1 MRRPNAV
8 QTATAVSTR
17 LDILGN
23 LGGGVEHLF
32 DRGRPG
38 PTRRWLPVCGW
49 LALVALSQ
57 PLLAEEGGPV
67 EGEPVQGGAAQGEA
81 APARLVDVNEYF
93 VRGNTVLDA
102 RAIEEAVYPF
112 LGPQKAL
119 SDIEGARD
127 ALQKVYQA
135 RGYQSV
141 FVELPEQKVEDGI
154 VYLQVSETKVGR
166 VRVVGAKHYSP
177 VEIRDE
183 VPALQEGEVPDFAK
197 VQGQLASLNKT
208 PGRQVMPLVREG
220 QRPGTMDVDL
230 QVEDQNPWQASVG
243 LNNDYS
249 ADTKHLRA
257 VTSLGYNNLWQLGH
271 SISLTYFTAPEDQ
284 DNAKVWSGSYT
295 APLNERWSLQ
305 FAGYQSDS
313 NVATIGGSN
322 VLGKGHSYGLSLIYS
337 LPASGSWANS
347 FSVGVDFK
355 DFEEE
360 LSLGGDS
367 DKVPLKYAPF
377 TFAYNGFR
385 YTETSQLGLGL
396 SLVAGTRSLFGYGS
410 SDEDFDYKRYRAN
423 PSFAVLKGDLNYTYT
438 FANDWQTGSK
448 AAFQLASGPLV
459 SNEQFSAGGATS
471 VRGYLAAERTSDDGY
486 LFSQELRTPSLAKYL
501 GGYVNEWRFY
511 AFAEG
516 ARMYLRDEL
525 PDQEADYSLASV
537 GLGTRASL
545 SKWLSGSL
553 DWGYPLL
560 DGPNTQKQDSRVHF
574 SVQATF

>member
-1 MRRPNAV
+1 MEHFFKSRPA
-8 QTATAVSTR
+8 
-17 LDILGN
+17 L
-23 LGGGVEHLF
+23 
-32 DRGRPG
+32 
-38 PTRRWLPVCGW
+38 WGW
-49 LALVALSQ
+49 L
-57 PLLAEEGGPV
+57 LLAVGGPSAFAAEGGP
-67 EGEPVQGGAAQGEA
+67 EAEA
-81 APARLVDVNEYF
+81 ASTRLVDVNEYF

-119 SDIEGARD
+119 GDIEGARE
-127 ALQKVYQA
+127 ALQKAYQA

-177 VEIRDE
+177 VEIRDD
-183 VPALQEGEVPDFAK
+183 VPALKEGEVPDFAQ
-197 VQGQLASLNKT
+197 VQAELTQLNKT

-230 QVEDQNPWQASVG
+230 QVEDQNPWQASLG

-249 ADTKHLRA
+249 ADTEKLRTVA
-257 VTSLGYNNLWQLGH
+257 SLGYNNLWQLGH
-271 SISLTYFTAPEDQ
+271 SVSLTFFTAPQETE
-284 DNAKVWSGSYT
+284 NAKVWSGSYT
-295 APLNERWSLQ
+295 APLSERWSVQ
-305 FAGYQSDS
+305 FSGYQSDS
-313 NVATIGGSN
+313 NVATVGGSN
-322 VLGKGHSYGLSLIYS
+322 VLGKGHSYGVSAIYS
-337 LPASGSWANS
+337 LPSTGAWANS

-360 LSLGGDS
+360 LNLGSDS
-367 DKVPLKYAPF
+367 DKAPLKYAPF

-385 YTETSQLGLGL
+385 YTEHSQLGLGL
-396 SLVAGTRSLFGYGS
+396 SLVAGTRSLLGYGS
-410 SDEDFDYKRYRAN
+410 SDEEFDYKRYRAS
-423 PSFAVLKGDLNYTYT
+423 PSFAVLKGDGNYTFT
-438 FANDWQTGSK
+438 FANDWQTASK

-471 VRGYLAAERTSDDGY
+471 VRGYLAAERTGDDGY
-486 LFSQELRTPSLAKYL
+486 LLSQELRTPSLAKLL
-501 GGYVNEWRFY
+501 GSYVQEWRFY

-516 ARMYLRDEL
+516 AQLYLRDEL

-560 DGPNTQKQDSRVHF
+560 EGPNTEKQESRLHF
-574 SVQATF
+574 NLQATF

>member
-1 MRRPNAV
+1 V
-8 QTATAVSTR
+8 DTATAAVSKR
-17 LDILGN
+17 FEFFRN

-32 DRGRPG
+32 KSGQPGIGGRGLAL
-38 PTRRWLPVCGW
+38 WGW
-49 LALVALSQ
+49 LALVAVV
-57 PLLAEEGGPV
+57 PPALAEQGTPA
-67 EGEPVQGGAAQGEA
+67 GEP
-81 APARLVDVNEYF
+81 ARRVDVNEYF

-141 FVELPEQKVEDGI
+141 FVELPEQQVEDGI

-177 VEIRDE
+177 LEIREE
-183 VPALQEGEVPDFAK
+183 VPALKEGQVPDFGK
-197 VQGQLASLNKT
+197 VQGELASLNKS

-230 QVEDQNPWQASVG
+230 QVEDQNPWHASIG

-249 ADTKHLRA
+249 ADTEKLRA

-271 SISLTYFTAPEDQ
+271 SISLTYFTAPQEQ
-284 DNAKVWSGSYT
+284 DNAKVWSASYT
-295 APLNERWSLQ
+295 APLNERWSVQ
-305 FAGYQSDS
+305 FSGYQSDS

-322 VLGKGHSYGLSLIYS
+322 VLGKGHSYGVSMIYS
-337 LPASGSWANS
+337 LPTTGVWAHS
-347 FSVGVDFK
+347 LSAGVDFK
-355 DFEEE
+355 DFEER
-360 LSLGGDS
+360 LTLGGTS

-385 YTETSQLGLGL
+385 YTESSQLGLGL
-396 SLVAGTRSLFGYGS
+396 SLVAGTRNLFGYGS
-410 SDEDFDYKRYRAN
+410 SDEGFDYKRYRAK
-423 PSFAVLKGDLNYTYT
+423 PSFAVLKGDANYTYT
-438 FANDWQTGSK
+438 FASDWQSASK
-448 AAFQLASGPLV
+448 AVFQLASGPLV
-459 SNEQFSAGGATS
+459 SNEQFAAGGATS
-471 VRGYLAAERTSDDGY
+471 VRGYLAAERTGDDG
-486 LFSQELRTPSLAKYL
+486 LLLSQELRTPSLARYL
-501 GGYVNEWRFY
+501 GTYLNEWRFY

-516 ARMYLRDEL
+516 ARLSLRDEL

-560 DGPNTQKQDSRVHF
+560 DGPNTSKQESRVHF